1 MSYTTIKWTIFVA
14 LFLTVPAMLFL
25 VQVVMFM
32 PVIFF
37 AAGIIYMIPKALI
50 SLGSHDTLPFILIF
64 GIHLVI
70 YLGIYYLVSVI
81 AAKLISIIQ
90 SSDIKKI
97 ILGSILAGLI
107 IITQLPVYGGGGH
120 GPMEWVKLSE
130 FLVDLNKSYGK
141 FTVIAV
147 YGCTVLLMISLL
159 FWRRNINILK
169 SKTPA

>member
-1 MSYTTIKWTIFVA
+1 
-14 LFLTVPAMLFL
+14 
-25 VQVVMFM
+25 
-32 PVIFF
+32 
-37 AAGIIYMIPKALI
+37 MIPKAI
-50 SLGSHDTLPFILIF
+50 IHLGAYDTLPFILIF
-64 GIHLVI
+64 GIHLLI
-70 YLGIYYLVSVI
+70 YSVIYYLVSVI
-81 AAKLISIIQ
+81 LAKLISIIQ

-130 FLVDLNKSYGK
+130 FLVELNKSYGK

-147 YGCTVLLMISLL
+147 YGCTVLLIISLL
-159 FWRRNINILK
+159 YWRRNIKILK